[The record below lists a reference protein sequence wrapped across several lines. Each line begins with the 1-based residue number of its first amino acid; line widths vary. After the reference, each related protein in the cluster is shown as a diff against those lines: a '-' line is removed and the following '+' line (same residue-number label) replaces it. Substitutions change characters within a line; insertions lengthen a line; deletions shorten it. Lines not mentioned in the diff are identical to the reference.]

1 MRLPVKRDKI
11 VDIKD
16 IYALK
21 ISALW
26 RELRQQH
33 ISFWFLC
40 LYFLFEYTR
49 PQVVYPALD
58 ILPWGTL
65 TLMLTLITAFM
76 NKSIVSIS
84 NPLNKLVIIFSLIVI
99 VSSVLAFKPG
109 ASWGYKEAMMG
120 WVLAY
125 FLVIKI
131 VNTERLAILF
141 IAAYLLFNLK
151 MAQFGS
157 IIWIKRGFSFADY
170 GLNGAPGWFQNSGE
184 YAIQMLIY
192 GSLALAFIVSLN
204 DYLGRYKK
212 WILYGAASM
221 GYLAVMGASS
231 RGSQLALAIIAV
243 WFLLKQKNGFK
254 GLLVL
259 GLLSIVLFNLLPEEQ
274 MQRFREIGQ
283 DGSSLQRLAYVE
295 AGIEIIKENPVLGVG
310 YNNWIPYM
318 FYKHPNGVGP
328 GQTIQAAHNIY
339 IQAGTELGLVGLI
352 CFLMM
357 AFYAFVNNAR
367 TRKMASA
374 MNNKLLFNLTYGL
387 DAGMIGYLIAG
398 TFVTVLYYPFFW
410 IQIAM
415 IVMLNS
421 VTKRKWL
428 VEISEKQENDRA
440 YSKVITTESNGLDR
454 ARQY

>member
-1 MRLPVKRDKI
+1 MKLPVKREKI
-11 VDIKD
+11 VDIKEL
-16 IYALK
+16 YGLK
-21 ISALW
+21 VSALW

-58 ILPWGTL
+58 VLPWGAL

-76 NKSIVSIS
+76 NRSIVSVS
-84 NPLNKLVIIFSLIVI
+84 NPLNKLVVIFLLIVFLSGI
-99 VSSVLAFKPG
+99 IAFRPAVS
-109 ASWGYKEAMMG
+109 WEYKEVMLG
-120 WVLAY
+120 WVLVY

-131 VNTERLAILF
+131 VNTERLVILF

-157 IIWIKRGFSFADY
+157 IIWIKRGFSFADH

-192 GSLALAFIVSLN
+192 GSLALAFVISLS
-204 DYLGRYKK
+204 DYFGRHKK

-259 GLLSIVLFNLLPEEQ
+259 GLLSIMLFNLLPEEQ

-295 AGIEIIKENPVLGVG
+295 AGIDIIKEHPVLGVG
-310 YNNWIPYM
+310 YNNWISYM

-339 IQAGTELGLVGLI
+339 IQAGTELGVVGLFF
-352 CFLMM
+352 FLMM
-357 AFYAFVNNAR
+357 AFYAFLNNAQ
-367 TRKMASA
+367 TRRMAKQID
-374 MNNKLLFNLTYGL
+374 NKLFFNLTYGL
-387 DAGMIGYLIAG
+387 DAGLIGYLVAG

-410 IQIAM
+410 IQITM

-421 VTKRKWL
+421 VIKKQWL
-428 VEISEKQENDRA
+428 NH
-440 YSKVITTESNGLDR
+440 TMESAQHLK
-454 ARQY
+454 